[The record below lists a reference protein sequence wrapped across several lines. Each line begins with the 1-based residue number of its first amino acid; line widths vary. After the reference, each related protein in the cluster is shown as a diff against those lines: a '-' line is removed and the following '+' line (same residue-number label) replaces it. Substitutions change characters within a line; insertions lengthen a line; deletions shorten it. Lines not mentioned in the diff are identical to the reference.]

1 MLKQYIDEIKKVKL
15 LSPKEEEELWRAVA
29 DGDERAREKLIISYQ
44 PLVLKTAAGFKLPEE
59 QLLELA
65 QEGMVGL
72 IEAAERFECERGVAF
87 SLFAVHRI
95 KGRMLDYLKKYFG
108 GGALCF
114 DCAALGTDELLDRL
128 ADSAAGPEEI
138 AEENFII
145 GKVAQVMAFLPEN
158 EQKVLRGL
166 YFEHRSPDM
175 LAAMIKVSQAHIYR
189 LRKQGVLRI
198 RGMLSRFIH
207 ELKW

>member
-1 MLKQYIDEIKKVKL
+1 MLKQYIGEIRKVKIL
-15 LSPKEEEELWRAVA
+15 PAEEEKALWRAA
-29 DGDERAREKLIISYQ
+29 AAGSEEAREKLIISYQ

-72 IEAAERFECERGVAF
+72 IEAAERFEHERGVAF
-87 SLFAVHRI
+87 SLFAIHRI
-95 KGRMLDYLKKYFG
+95 KGRMLDYLKKYCG
-108 GGALCF
+108 DGLCF
-114 DCAALGTDELLDRL
+114 NCFQAEAGGFWDKI

-138 AEENFII
+138 AEENFIV

-158 EQKVLRGL
+158 ERKVLRGIYL
-166 YFEHRSPDM
+166 EHRSPDM
-175 LAAMIKVSQAHIYR
+175 LARMIKVSQAHIYR
-189 LRKQGVLRI
+189 LHKQGVRRI